1 MWKAFGELA
10 TTIAMGQQAF
20 NHVFG
25 TSFFEYLSA
34 HPEDAAI
41 FNDAMTS
48 LSSMD
53 MPLIIAA
60 YDFSRFNRVVDV
72 GGGAG
77 ALLHGI
83 LSGNPKLRGVLI
95 DLPAVVKDADSLRSG
110 SLALG
115 NCRGRYL

>member
-1 MWKAFGELA
+1 
-10 TTIAMGQQAF
+10 MGQQAF